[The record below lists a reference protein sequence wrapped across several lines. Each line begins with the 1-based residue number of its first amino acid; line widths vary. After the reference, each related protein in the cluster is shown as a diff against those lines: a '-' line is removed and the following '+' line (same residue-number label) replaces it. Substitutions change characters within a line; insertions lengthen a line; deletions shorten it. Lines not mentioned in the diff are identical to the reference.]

1 MILIKQTD
9 IDQLLDATKD
19 MDEDVYQYSFPFIE
33 IDALLENTNHWK

>member
-19 MDEDVYQYSFPFIE
+19 MDDDGYRYSFPIIE
-33 IDALLENTNHWK
+33 IDDLLENTDHWK